1 MLRILHLFFEI
12 LLSSEQLQNSFY
24 LRKWT
29 QTPFQYS
36 MNICDHHS
44 IVCNRDSLILC
55 ATDPVFHFA
64 FIQHTAAAV
73 HNKGIRR
80 KIFGKSAAGGKLEFK
95 VLAGVFADPRGQLH
109 GADIA
114 ALAVMRAAGADAAG
128 GVMHCFTES
137 WEVASAA
144 LDLGFYLSF
153 SGIVTFK
160 SASALKDV
168 ARKVPLDRL
177 LIETDSPYLAPVPH
191 RGKTNEP
198 AYVRQV
204 AAQIA
209 ELRGLSLEAVAE
221 ASTNN
226 FFTLFAKAPRGR

>member
-1 MLRILHLFFEI
+1 
-12 LLSSEQLQNSFY
+12 
-24 LRKWT
+24 
-29 QTPFQYS
+29 
-36 MNICDHHS
+36 
-44 IVCNRDSLILC
+44 
-55 ATDPVFHFA
+55 
-64 FIQHTAAAV
+64 
-73 HNKGIRR
+73 
-80 KIFGKSAAGGKLEFK
+80 
-95 VLAGVFADPRGQLH
+95 
-109 GADIA
+109 
-114 ALAVMRAAGADAAG
+114 
-128 GVMHCFTES
+128 MHCFTES

-177 LIETDSPYLAPVPH
+177 LIETDSPYLAPVPY

-204 AAQIA
+204 AAHIA